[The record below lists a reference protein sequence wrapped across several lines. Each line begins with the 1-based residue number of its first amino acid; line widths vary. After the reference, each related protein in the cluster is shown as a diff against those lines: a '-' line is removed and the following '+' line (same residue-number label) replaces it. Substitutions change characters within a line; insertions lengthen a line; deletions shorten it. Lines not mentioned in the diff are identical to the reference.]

1 VRVASL
7 LSPRIAIMKDS
18 FVSPTGLLATSRQ
31 RLLLDGLSKRFQS
44 CSTRQADL
52 QQLHL
57 EQEQE
62 EERSYAVNHAAT
74 MKQCRAKRREMLA
87 MWDKADEDLASTYE
101 ETAIRNR
108 IQLSRLAQLFKQKAA
123 DEQLVIERK
132 VQSRCQAVREQYEN
146 RKNQPGQQQR
156 KEIKQIDEAL
166 LPLAQQIE
174 EVNYLTIRRLDMLPE
189 TELDEEQLNEL
200 RVAKPETIK
209 ATIESLSRLTKKC
222 EKLVVD
228 LQSGAASKIVDSFY
242 LPAGVAV
249 FLVIWAVGALLI
261 NPESKWLWAAG
272 GIIPAFLLGFGTYL
286 VLLWP
291 LKRMTRRIYPRVVLL
306 GRLADEFATNARG
319 ISKQIAETS
328 SAELVERRDTHLA
341 ATERWKKEQTAQM
354 QQRLT
359 EEQEKQRATLSESL
373 KKVALEYEAKSTRIG
388 TEMHSKADVVA
399 NAISSELMEADQV
412 IHAQRAE
419 KSAKRKAE
427 LDYLVH
433 RLNEGVNLG
442 LQRIHSVDQEVGDR
456 FPTWSALANASVTPD
471 NGIDYLPLGCLRV
484 EDSLRRMLEKPE
496 QSNPSITESNESG
509 SGADVEMVEAEPAKL
524 LDEMQIPPNLPVVLH
539 RRLHSG
545 LVIECS
551 EAHMDQAINLA
562 HQVLWRLLTAAP
574 AGRAKLTMIDPLGRG
589 QHFTSFMA
597 LADHDPTLVGHRV
610 WTTDAKIE
618 SRLGELADH
627 VEEVLQSSLRDRF
640 ERIEDY
646 NQVAG
651 SMAEPYRAVAAVG
664 FPESLSR
671 EGYRHLLA
679 LLESGL
685 RCGVFTILICDRK
698 KPWPPETPLPVSD
711 KILSLT
717 IDDLGEWHVMSDGM
731 DSLPFV
737 PTVAPPAAV
746 RDELVQHVGTAA
758 IAASNVE
765 IPLAHVLA
773 GCESGEGSTG
783 AGVAFPI
790 GSQGAN
796 RSLCIDLG
804 KGVQQHVLIAGKTG
818 SGKSTLLHSIIMSGA
833 YCYRPDQ
840 LHFYLLDF
848 KKGVEFK
855 PYAEHGFPHARVVGI
870 ESEREFGRS
879 VLQRLD
885 EELQQ
890 RGEKFR
896 AAGVQELAEYLT
908 ATGEVMPR
916 IMLVVDEF
924 QELFVRDDRLAGDC
938 TMLLDRLVRQGR
950 SFGMHVVLSSQ
961 SLAGAY
967 SLPRATLGQ
976 MAVRIAMQ
984 CSESD
989 AAMILADDNTAA
1001 RLISRPGEAIYN
1013 DAGGLVEGNQPFQVA
1028 WLSSADHRDMLASI
1042 TDRDEAYRKGLQ
1054 PMVVFEGNRPCRWSE
1069 SMADSVLNSEE
1080 SNSLRGLLG
1089 ESVEIGP
1096 PQYVKLERD
1105 PGRNILIIGATDS
1118 RSSLLASSLSGMA
1131 KSDPRLEVVYFDGAR
1146 TSDAESVASWLD
1158 CAGICTRI
1166 VKTRDADSEIN
1177 RLSQLIQE
1185 RGAESNDSP
1194 PIIVVIDPLERF
1206 RDLRQDESF
1215 NFSLDSASGSLSG
1228 GAALQGVLR
1237 DGPAANVFVVLIAGS
1252 AETVSRWLPRASQHD
1267 LEIRIL
1273 GQMNQSDSA
1282 LLIDSPIASELSAAT
1297 MLVYDD
1303 ADGGITKFR
1312 QCNLPAAD
1320 EVKSWLET

>member
-1 VRVASL
+1 
-7 LSPRIAIMKDS
+7 MKDNT
-18 FVSPTGLLATSRQ
+18 VSSTGLLGTYRQ
-31 RLLLDGLSKRFQS
+31 RQLLDGLSKRLHH
-44 CSTRQADL
+44 CLAKQADL
-52 QQLHL
+52 HNLHL
-57 EQEQE
+57 QQQE
-62 EERSYAVNHAAT
+62 EEERGYAVSHATT
-74 MKQCRAKRREMLA
+74 MEQCRAKRREMLST
-87 MWDKADEDLASTYE
+87 WDQADETLVSTYE

-108 IQLSRLAQLFKQKAA
+108 IELSRLAQLFKEKGVE
-123 DEQLVIERK
+123 EQLVIERK
-132 VQSRCQAVREQYEN
+132 VQLRCQAVREQYEN

-156 KEIKQIDEAL
+156 KEVKQIDEAL
-166 LPLAQQIE
+166 LPLAKQIE
-174 EVNYLTIRRLDMLPE
+174 EANHLTIRRLDMLPDIE
-189 TELDEEQLNEL
+189 PDAEQLKDLSE
-200 RVAKPETIK
+200 VKPETIK
-209 ATIESLSRLTKKC
+209 ATIESLGRLTNKC
-222 EKLVVD
+222 EKLVIE

-249 FLVIWAVGALLI
+249 FLVIWAVGALLTVSDTS
-261 NPESKWLWAAG
+261 ERWLWAAG
-272 GIIPAFLLGFGTYL
+272 GIIPAFFLGFGMYL
-286 VLLWP
+286 ILLWP

-306 GRLADEFATNARG
+306 GCLADEFATHARG
-319 ISKQIAETS
+319 FSKKVAETA

-341 ATERWKKEQTAQM
+341 AAERWK
-354 QQRLT
+354 
-359 EEQEKQRATLSESL
+359 EEQMAELQKRLAAEKEKQQVTLADSL
-373 KKVALEYEAKSTRIG
+373 KKVDVEYEENTTRIG
-388 TEMHSKADVVA
+388 NEMHGKAEEVA
-399 NAISSELMEADQV
+399 QAISQQLMEADQE
-412 IHAQRAE
+412 IQ
-419 KSAKRKAE
+419 AKRDAQSAIRQKE
-427 LDYLVH
+427 LDHLIH
-433 RLNEGVNLG
+433 RLNEGVIRALK
-442 LQRIHSVDQEVGDR
+442 RIKSADDGVAER
-456 FPTWSALANASVTPD
+456 FPAWRVLAESIKTQSD
-471 NGIDYLPLGCLRV
+471 GIDYLPLGCLKV
-484 EDSLRRMLEKPE
+484 EDSLRRILESPE
-496 QSNPSITESNESG
+496 KSNQDGTECKESASRTDAALASEDPS
-509 SGADVEMVEAEPAKL
+509 KL
-524 LDEMQIPPNLPVVLH
+524 LDEIQIPPTLPVVLH
-539 RRLHSG
+539 RRIHCG
-545 LVIECS
+545 LIIECS
-551 EAHMDQAINLA
+551 EAHMDKAIDLV
-562 HQVLWRLLTAAP
+562 HQLLWRLFTAAP
-574 AGRAKLTMIDPLGRG
+574 AGRAKLTMIDPMGRG
-589 QHFTSFMA
+589 QHFTGFMA
-597 LADHDPTLVGHRV
+597 LADHDPALVGHRV

-618 SRLGELADH
+618 SRLSELADH
-627 VEEVLQSSLRDRF
+627 VEDVLQASLRDRF

-671 EGYRHLLA
+671 ESYRHLLA

-685 RCGVFTILICDRK
+685 RCGVFTFLVCDRK
-698 KPWPPETPLPVSD
+698 KPWPPETPLPDTD
-711 KILSLT
+711 KLLSLT
-717 IDDLGEWHVMSDGM
+717 IDDQGEWHLKAEGM
-731 DSLPFV
+731 DDLPFE
-737 PTVAPPAAV
+737 PIPAPSAQM
-746 RDELVQHVGTAA
+746 RDELVGQVGKAA
-758 IAASNVE
+758 VAAANVE
-765 IPLAHVLA
+765 IPLAHVL
-773 GCESGEGSTG
+773 SGHEPAAGSTG
-783 AGVAFPI
+783 AGMEIPI

-804 KGVQQHVLIAGKTG
+804 TGVQQHVLIAGKTG

-833 YCYRPDQ
+833 YLYRPDQ

-855 PYAEHGFPHARVVGI
+855 LYAEHQLPHARVVGI

-896 AAGVQELAEYLT
+896 AAGVQDLAEYLA

-1028 WLSSADHRDMLASI
+1028 WLSSAEHREMLTSVA
-1042 TDRDEAYRKGLQ
+1042 DRDGAYRDDLM
-1054 PMVVFEGNRPCRWSE
+1054 PMVVFEGNRPCRWSTA
-1069 SMADSVLNSEE
+1069 MADSVLNSEGK
-1080 SNSLRGLLG
+1080 NSLCGLLG

-1096 PQYVKLERD
+1096 PQRVKLERD
-1105 PGRNILIIGATDS
+1105 PGRNVLIIANAES
-1118 RSSLLASSLSGMA
+1118 RNALLASSLSGLA
-1131 KSDPRLEVVYFDGAR
+1131 KSDSRLEVVYFDGAR
-1146 TSDAESVASWLD
+1146 AGDVESGAEWLKD
-1158 CAGICTRI
+1158 AGISTRS
-1166 VKTRDADSEIN
+1166 VKTRDADGEIS
-1177 RLSQLIQE
+1177 RLNELVQE
-1185 RGAESNDSP
+1185 RGSEAEDSP
-1194 PIIVVIDPLERF
+1194 PMVVVIDPLERF
-1206 RDLRQDESF
+1206 RDLRQDDSF
-1215 NFSLDSASGSLSG
+1215 NFSLDSTSGGVSG
-1228 GAALQGVLR
+1228 GAALQAVLR

-1282 LLIDSPIASELSAAT
+1282 LLIDSPVAAELSAAT

-1303 ADGGITKFR
+1303 AVGSITKFR
-1312 QCNLPAAD
+1312 QCDLPDASQ
-1320 EVKSWLET
+1320 VKNWLAK